1 MSQKP
6 QTSEWAGQIWLPFKV
21 LAGDTGAPRIVDAL
35 GKPVCAFGN
44 QANHRGFGWAWTVA
58 RTIVRC
64 VNEQWREQRVARQP
78 HHRVKRATHTPTNI
92 LPQEAEK

>member
-1 MSQKP
+1 MSEQVD
-6 QTSEWAGQIWLPFKV
+6 QIRLPFKV

-58 RTIVRC
+58 RMIVRY
-64 VNEQWREQRVARQP
+64 VNKQWREE
-78 HHRVKRATHTPTNI
+78 N
-92 LPQEAEK
+92 